1 MRCACGSTCMV
12 FPRSEGNCCPPT
24 SSPTAFVHGA
34 LGPLLASGVCGV
46 ETNRMHG
53 ARCTRAG
60 HDYVDRRHC
69 RRSPERERGATYFVH
84 ITRAL
89 SCSRPLSLA
98 CATLSCI
105 IACVFAFGPSGGSRR
120 RVKRKLAAWGL
131 MLGYRRAEGRV
142 SYGVAS
148 LLCLCFAA
156 PLPCLLPPQ
165 PVLTS

>member
-60 HDYVDRRHC
+60 HDYVDRRRC
-69 RRSPERERGATYFVH
+69 RRSPERERGAAH
-84 ITRAL
+84 IFHTTRAL
-89 SCSRPLSLA
+89 SCSRLLSLA
-98 CATLSCI
+98 CATPCCI
-105 IACVFAFGPSGGSRR
+105 IACVFAFGPSGGSECYG
-120 RVKRKLAAWGL
+120 AAW
-131 MLGYRRAEGRV
+131 
-142 SYGVAS
+142 

-156 PLPCLLPPQ
+156 PLQCLPPPQ
-165 PVLTS
+165 PLLTNGVGWSR